1 MPDLGTAP
9 RPRSKIEG
17 EFLLRYKSREIV
29 ADVVHLII
37 PWGSLVAIFGF
48 MYLMTVQLAGKT
60 TLAQIGLNI
69 MGELRLPQI
78 LAYGFGIGGVGYGLA
93 ERRLRHKKTQEMAEH
108 SARLEARIDPNRT
121 SSGLTRRG
129 TTRPEDRI

>member
-1 MPDLGTAP
+1 M
-9 RPRSKIEG
+9 
-17 EFLLRYKSREIV
+17 
-29 ADVVHLII
+29 VHLII
-37 PWGSLVAIFGF
+37 PWGAVVAIFGF

-60 TLAQIGLNI
+60 SLAQIGLNI
-69 MGELRLPQI
+69 MGELRLPQV
-78 LAYGFGIGGVGYGLA
+78 LAYGLGVGGLGYGLA

-108 SARLEARIDPNRT
+108 NAKLEATIDRDRT